1 MDVQELIDN
10 LLTLGQTMIAPL
22 KSVLVVLGNIFI
34 QILQFIIDLLKTLV
48 TKI

>member
-1 MDVQELIDN
+1 
-10 LLTLGQTMIAPL
+10 MIAPL

-34 QILQFIIDLLKTLV
+34 QVLQFIIDLLRMLV